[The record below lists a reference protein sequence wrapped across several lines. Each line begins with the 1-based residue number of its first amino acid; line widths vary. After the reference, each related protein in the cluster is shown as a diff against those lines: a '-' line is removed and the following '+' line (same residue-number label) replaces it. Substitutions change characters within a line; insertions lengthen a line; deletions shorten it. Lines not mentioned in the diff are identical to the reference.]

1 MILEVSEDKEFLRI
15 LDCTT
20 QEYNQV
26 KLSFVKK
33 TKNYK
38 YSPLFKKGLWDGNI
52 SFYKGNLIPS
62 GMYDYLKSEMSKIGS
77 CVKISGFDRLI
88 DKELTED
95 TFNEW
100 CDIFFEGTDWNP
112 RDYQRNAAYRIL
124 KMKHCL
130 AQLATSAGKTL
141 ISFMVFAYLLDN
153 KLVDKILMVVP
164 NIGLVVQGAGDFME
178 YNTDKLPLKIQ
189 QMYAGA
195 KYDDNTN
202 IIIGTYQTLVKQGKD
217 FFSQFQCCFV
227 DECHLANSASEI
239 KILEQCK
246 TDYKFGLSGTIP
258 SNLFADGLTLLSNF
272 GPIVVNITAKEL
284 QDKGFI
290 SSCNIT
296 QVELNYVTQ
305 DQRNKFINAANILKK
320 SNKQTE
326 LFALEKKFVS
336 ESEIR
341 LKTICNIIAKSDK
354 NSLVLFHHIEYGK
367 KIYDI
372 LKQTGKQIYHI
383 DSSTSME
390 MRESIREMTELK
402 NNVIVVASFGTCSTG
417 MNIKNLFNLYLVES
431 FKSPTVVLQ
440 SIGRLLRMNEAI
452 NKNHAEIIDFCDVSL
467 YPNCYMYRHAIERR
481 TLYKNQQFPVKI
493 ITI

>member
-1 MILEVSEDKEFLRI
+1 MILEVSDDKEFLRI
-15 LDCTT
+15 INCTT

-38 YSPLFKKGLWDGNI
+38 YSPLFKRGLWDGNI

-88 DKELTED
+88 NKELTED
-95 TFNEW
+95 GFNEW
-100 CDIFFEGTDWNP
+100 CDIFFDGTNWNP

-164 NIGLVVQGAGDFME
+164 NIGLVVQGSGDFME

-202 IIIGTYQTLVKQGKD
+202 IIIGTYQTLVKQSKD

-227 DECHLANSASEI
+227 DECLHPDTMI
-239 KILEQCK
+239 
-246 TDYKFGLSGTIP
+246 TM
-258 SNLFADGLTLLSNF
+258 ADGS
-272 GPIVVNITAKEL
+272 
-284 QDKGFI
+284 
-290 SSCNIT
+290 
-296 QVELNYVTQ
+296 
-305 DQRNKFINAANILKK
+305 LKK
-320 SNKQTE
+320 
-326 LFALEKKFVS
+326 
-336 ESEIR
+336 
-341 LKTICNIIAKSDK
+341 ICNVKIGE
-354 NSLVLFHHIEYGK
+354 LVITTNTNTMCQEIHPVEYV
-367 KIYDI
+367 Y
-372 LKQTGKQIYHI
+372 
-383 DSSTSME
+383 
-390 MRESIREMTELK
+390 
-402 NNVIVVASFGTCSTG
+402 
-417 MNIKNLFNLYLVES
+417 KNLS
-431 FKSPTVVLQ
+431 
-440 SIGRLLRMNEAI
+440 
-452 NKNHAEIIDFCDVSL
+452 
-467 YPNCYMYRHAIERR
+467 
-481 TLYKNQQFPVKI
+481 KNQQMYEIEMEDGRVIKI
-493 ITI
+493 TGNHKVLLTNGEWKRVDELTTEDDIKSFDDIIDYRQLFDSMFNNKILLNVITKEKYFKSHYPEIYHDIMSYTDYGDTFSFRQKVYHYIKYDKTLTLGKCKYCGNRCNFISLPKGYYNCCSLSCACISRK